1 MDARPQMKVSSGSEA
16 WSQTNSIRISWGLTR
31 FANSRVT
38 PQKKKLR
45 ICQSVFIKLSARQTP
60 EFETRRTRESE
71 GGPTWGVVGYH
82 LEPWWGLT
90 RLLHRGAGEPGISM
104 QEVLRGDSE
113 VESWGLLTSYTSIL
127 LTLPGASRLTDGD
140 HLPAS
145 TPRRC
150 HCRERLGESE

>member
-60 EFETRRTRESE
+60 ELKPAALGNRKGAQL
-71 GGPTWGVVGYH
+71 GG
-82 LEPWWGLT
+82 
-90 RLLHRGAGEPGISM
+90 
-104 QEVLRGDSE
+104 
-113 VESWGLLTSYTSIL
+113 
-127 LTLPGASRLTDGD
+127 
-140 HLPAS
+140 
-145 TPRRC
+145 
-150 HCRERLGESE
+150 